1 LLIGPGKEETGIPI
15 KPVFEWSA
23 VDEAEG
29 YELIVS
35 INFSF
40 ANPAIERTGESALT
54 STVWQ
59 SNVDLDYNT
68 TYYWRVRACYS
79 DSYGDW
85 SDVGIFTTG
94 SPPAEV
100 STPPETTPP
109 ASPPLSQP
117 SSSSPVDTSLSSS
130 DDHSLSPPQPPPS
143 PSSSQS
149 AIPSWL
155 IYLTA
160 ASILTIVILVVIL
173 LLVTV
178 RRYRADRFL

>member
-100 STPPETTPP
+100 SAPPETTPP
-109 ASPPLSQP
+109 VSPSSQP

-155 IYLTA
+155 IYLIA
-160 ASILTIVILVVIL
+160 ASILTIVLLVVTL